1 MSLLGRIILSNNS
14 FLSMQTFQYLIHLL
28 SQFHFK
34 NQTMKIFKF
43 NSALKDLLKKINLTT
58 LLLCLSNFIIR
69 LIILLLLKRFIHIL
83 SIEFIHITIL
93 ILQNLSINICL
104 KLMIYSS
111 HNFLLINLLLIQFL
125 NLFYQHLLFL
135 SYHLLSKTNLSL
147 CFICCNDLVFMKKS

>member
-1 MSLLGRIILSNNS
+1 
-14 FLSMQTFQYLIHLL
+14 MQTFQYLIHLL

-93 ILQNLSINICL
+93 IL
-104 KLMIYSS
+104 
-111 HNFLLINLLLIQFL
+111 
-125 NLFYQHLLFL
+125 
-135 SYHLLSKTNLSL
+135 
-147 CFICCNDLVFMKKS
+147 